1 MGTCSIPTVCRKNGS
16 IQFSALEILAT
27 VMSKFSLK
35 MAADARRDCHV
46 IGAVSYTHLTLP
58 TKVNV

>member
-1 MGTCSIPTVCRKNGS
+1 MCRKNGS

-27 VMSKFSLK
+27 VMSKLNLK

-46 IGAVSYTHLTLP
+46 IGVH
-58 TKVNV
+58 